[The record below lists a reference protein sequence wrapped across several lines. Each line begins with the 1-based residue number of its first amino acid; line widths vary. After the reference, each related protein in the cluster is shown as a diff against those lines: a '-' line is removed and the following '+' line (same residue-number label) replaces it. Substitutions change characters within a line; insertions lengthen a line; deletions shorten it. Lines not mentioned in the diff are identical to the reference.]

1 MFTFNSDNDE
11 DDSLSSNGG
20 TDEYSALAE
29 KDAYY
34 ERLDQSEEGSIGSC
48 WTGLPTEEKMLE
60 LISKMGLKEY
70 GSGLLPFYTIDFFKH
85 KVKFN

>member
-34 ERLDQSEEGSIGSC
+34 ERLDQSEEGSIG
-48 WTGLPTEEKMLE
+48 
-60 LISKMGLKEY
+60 
-70 GSGLLPFYTIDFFKH
+70 
-85 KVKFN
+85 